1 MDRKNRRLGDAE
13 LEIMLAVWGAGEPV
27 QSTYI
32 HEKLKGSRDWTLPAV
47 ITSLNRLVEK
57 GFLSCEKQGRGNRY
71 QALIS
76 EEEYKASEGRGLLDR
91 LYGSSCR
98 SLVASLVDG
107 GQIGKQELEDLR
119 AYLNELE
126 VK

>member
-1 MDRKNRRLGDAE
+1 MEKKIRRLGDAE
-13 LEIMLAVWGAGEPV
+13 LEIMLAVWGAEGPV
-27 QSTYI
+27 TSTYV
-32 HEKLKGSRDWTLPAV
+32 HEKLRGSRDWALPAV

-57 GFLSCEKQGRGNRY
+57 GFLACEKQGRGNHYRPLVDE
-71 QALIS
+71 AA
-76 EEEYKASEGRGLLDR
+76 YKAAEGRGLLDR

-107 GQIGKQELEDLR
+107 GKIGQKELQDLR
-119 AYLNELE
+119 AYLDELE

>member
-13 LEIMLAVWGAGEPV
+13 LEIMLAIWEAAEPV
-27 QSTYI
+27 TSPYV
-32 HEKLKGSRDWTLPAV
+32 HEKLKGRRDWALPAV

-57 GFLSCEKQGRGNRY
+57 GFLACEKQGRGNRY
-71 QALIS
+71 QSLIS

-98 SLVASLVDG
+98 SLVAALVDG
-107 GQIGKQELEDLR
+107 GRIGREELADLR
-119 AYLNELE
+119 AYLDELE

>member
-13 LEIMLAVWGAGEPV
+13 LEIMLAIWEAAEPV
-27 QSTYI
+27 TSGYV
-32 HEKLKGSRDWTLPAV
+32 HEKLKGSRDWALPAV

-57 GFLSCEKQGRGNRY
+57 GFLACEKQGRSNRY
-71 QALIS
+71 RPLVS
-76 EEEYKASEGRGLLDR
+76 EETYKAAEGRGILDR

-98 SLVASLVDG
+98 TLVASLVDG

-119 AYLNELE
+119 AYLDELE

>member
-13 LEIMLAVWGAGEPV
+13 LEIMLAIWEAGEPV
-27 QSTYI
+27 TSPYV
-32 HEKLKGSRDWTLPAV
+32 HEKLKGRRDWALPAV

-57 GFLSCEKQGRGNRY
+57 GFLACEKQGRGNRY
-71 QALIS
+71 QSLIS

-98 SLVASLVDG
+98 SLVAALVDG
-107 GQIGKQELEDLR
+107 GRIGREELADLR
-119 AYLNELE
+119 AYLDELE

>member
-1 MDRKNRRLGDAE
+1 MDKKNRRLGDAE
-13 LEIMLAVWGAGEPV
+13 LEIMLAIWEAAEPV
-27 QSTYI
+27 TSGYV
-32 HEKLKGSRDWTLPAV
+32 HEKLKGSRDWALPAV

-57 GFLSCEKQGRGNRY
+57 GFLTCEKQGRGNRY

-91 LYGSSCR
+91 PYGSSCR

-107 GQIGKQELEDLR
+107 GKIGKKELEELR
-119 AYLNELE
+119 AYLDELE

>member
-13 LEIMLAVWGAGEPV
+13 LEIMLAVWEAGEPV
-27 QSTYI
+27 TSPYV
-32 HEKLKGSRDWTLPAV
+32 HEKLKGSRDWALPAV

-71 QALIS
+71 RALVS
-76 EEEYKASEGRGLLDR
+76 EEDYKASEGRGILDR

-107 GQIGKQELEDLR
+107 GKIGKKELEDLR
-119 AYLNELE
+119 AYLDELE

>member
-1 MDRKNRRLGDAE
+1 MEKTVRRLGDAE
-13 LEIMLAVWGAGEPV
+13 LEIMLAIWEAGEPV
-27 QSTYI
+27 TSPYV
-32 HEKLKGSRDWTLPAV
+32 HEKLKGRRDWALPAV

-57 GFLSCEKQGRGNRY
+57 GFLACEKQGRSNRY
-71 QALIS
+71 RALVS
-76 EEEYKASEGRGLLDR
+76 EEDYKASEGRGILDR

-107 GQIGKQELEDLR
+107 GKIGRAELEDLR
-119 AYLNELE
+119 AYLDELE

>member
-13 LEIMLAVWGAGEPV
+13 LEIMLAIWEAGEPV
-27 QSTYI
+27 TSPYV
-32 HEKLKGSRDWTLPAV
+32 HEKLKGRRDWALPAV

-57 GFLSCEKQGRGNRY
+57 GFLACEKQGRGNRY
-71 QALIS
+71 RPLVS
-76 EEEYKASEGRGLLDR
+76 EEAYKAAEGRGLLDR

-98 SLVASLVDG
+98 SLVAALVDG
-107 GQIGKQELEDLR
+107 DRIGREELADLR
-119 AYLNELE
+119 AYLDELE